1 MACSLDHDASGKYD
15 FTARAGSDTTV
26 KVTAN
31 GSARF
36 VTARFNNTVLAVQN
50 GDTIQFTIAAGIN
63 ILKLVVAVAN
73 PNDTVRIIEDCGGDT
88 PQVLDEFKNDSSDP
102 VTGYSII
109 GF

>member
-15 FTARAGSDTTV
+15 FTAHAGSDTTV
-26 KVTAN
+26 KITAD
-31 GSARF
+31 GKARF
-36 VTARFNNTVLAVQN
+36 VSARFNNTVLDIQN
-50 GDTIQFTIAAGIN
+50 GDTIQFTIASGIN

-73 PNDTVRIIEDCGGDT
+73 PNDMVRIVEDCGGT
-88 PQVLDEFKNDSSDP
+88 TQVLDEFKNDPSDP

>member
-15 FTARAGSDTTV
+15 FTAHAGSDTTV

-36 VTARFNNTVLAVQN
+36 VTARFNNTVLNVQN
-50 GDTIQFTIAAGIN
+50 GDTIHFTIAAGIN
-63 ILKLVVAVAN
+63 ILKLVVAVAD
-73 PNDTVRIIEDCGGDT
+73 PNDMVRIIEDCGGGT
-88 PQVLDEFKNDSSDP
+88 QVLDQFKNDPSDP